1 MKDFYAILGV
11 DKSSN
16 KEQIKSS
23 YKKLALKYHPDKN
36 MENKDEAEKKFKEIS
51 EAYEILSDDEKR
63 RNYDNGQNIVIN
75 NRNPFDIFETMFNRK
90 NAFHVNIN
98 NLHNLNNMSGN
109 FTSINTSTQI
119 IGNKKITRI
128 EKKIQTP
135 NGIQTTVEE
144 KVEMI

>member
-16 KEQIKSS
+16 KEQIKSA

-90 NAFHVNIN
+90 NAFHVNI
-98 NLHNLNNMSGN
+98 
-109 FTSINTSTQI
+109 
-119 IGNKKITRI
+119 
-128 EKKIQTP
+128 
-135 NGIQTTVEE
+135 
-144 KVEMI
+144 

>member
-75 NRNPFDIFETMFNRK
+75 NHNPFDIFETMFNK
-90 NAFHVNIN
+90 KDVFHVNIN
-98 NLHNLNNMSGN
+98 NLHNLHNMGSN
-109 FTSINTSTQI
+109 FTSVNTSTQI
-119 IGNKKITRI
+119 IGNKKITRV

-135 NGIQTTVEE
+135 NGVQTTVEE